1 MNKSVKKAKLR
12 YREKC
17 KRLVLEFYPT
27 EAALIEQ
34 VEKQSKKQT
43 YIKDLIRKDMAA
55 ESDPFI
61 EAIAALRAFDIYD
74 ISSIS
79 MRQVF
84 IDRIAV
90 EIEGEYFG
98 VWDTVRKTFVD

>member
-1 MNKSVKKAKLR
+1 MTSSVWNAKQR

-34 VEKQSKKQT
+34 VEKQPKKQT
-43 YIKDLIRKDMAA
+43 YIKDLIRKNMAV
-55 ESDPFI
+55 ESDPFV

-79 MRQVF
+79 MHLVF
-84 IDRIAV
+84 GDRIAV